1 MNENLPPL
9 RVLVVEDHP
18 DTLLCLGYL
27 FRRLGYLTLMADTC
41 AAARTACRDNGPV
54 DVVVSDVGL
63 PDGDGVALL
72 EELKHQYG
80 VASVA
85 LTAHAMPA
93 DVQRYRRSS
102 IDRCLIKPA
111 GVADLRDVVESF
123 KATRRPPADTARRI
137 A

>member
-1 MNENLPPL
+1 MTENPPL

-18 DTLLCLGYL
+18 DTLMCLNYL
-27 FRRLGYLTLMADTC
+27 FRRLGYLTLTADCC
-41 AAARTACRDNGPV
+41 AAARTACRDDGPI

-72 EELKHQYG
+72 EELKHLYG
-80 VASVA
+80 VNSVA

-111 GVADLRDVVESF
+111 GVGELRDVVESF
-123 KATRRPPADTARRI
+123 KSTRRSPDATRRI